1 MIDGLLPKLPRFQ
14 AQIPSINLVFKQYT
28 IESMVYFSRL
38 PKFASP
44 VGYEELS
51 QSKTAKYFEWTL
63 LIINNGGHKKVRRTS
78 VEYTFKV
85 AAKQITGLMLGCFK

>member
-1 MIDGLLPKLPRFQ
+1 MNVTTFLSSSVKKQLGGPRPEARLIDGLLPKLPRFQ
-14 AQIPSINLVFKQYT
+14 AHIPSINLVFKQYT

-51 QSKTAKYFEWTL
+51 QSKTAKYFE
-63 LIINNGGHKKVRRTS
+63 
-78 VEYTFKV
+78 
-85 AAKQITGLMLGCFK
+85 